1 LEYNLDLKQVNEN
14 DERFLYELLEERKS
28 ITYISHKK
36 MPTYE
41 EHVKFVRSRP
51 YSKWYIINVNG
62 EKAGSI
68 YLTKQN
74 EIGIFVSEQLQK
86 KGVGSNALNALIE
99 KNVGLRYLANINP
112 ENRKSVDFF
121 EKSGFRLIQHT
132 YKITIDKKDKS
143 YEEEN

>member
-1 LEYNLDLKQVNEN
+1 MEEINFHVIKESDY
-14 DERFLYELLEERKS
+14 RFLYELLTQRRQAAN
-28 ITYISHKK
+28 ISHKK

-74 EIGIFVSEQLQK
+74 EIGIHLFRIFEDSQRYQDIIK
-86 KGVGSNALNALIE
+86 KI
-99 KNVGLRYLANINP
+99 NV
-112 ENRKSVDFF
+112 
-121 EKSGFRLIQHT
+121 
-132 YKITIDKKDKS
+132 
-143 YEEEN
+143 

>member
-1 LEYNLDLKQVNEN
+1 MEEINFHVIKESDY
-14 DERFLYELLEERKS
+14 RFLYELLTQRRQAAN
-28 ITYISHKK
+28 ISHKK

>member
-1 LEYNLDLKQVNEN
+1 MEYNLDLKQVNEN

-41 EHVKFVRSRP
+41 EHVKFVRSKP

-74 EIGIFVSEQLQK
+74 EIGIHLFRIFEDSQRYQDIIKKLMSED
-86 KGVGSNALNALIE
+86 SESEFFINISP
-99 KNVGLRYLANINP
+99 KNELYINFT
-112 ENRKSVDFF
+112 KDL
-121 EKSGFRLIQHT
+121 GFSLIQHT
-132 YKITIDKKDKS
+132 YERDERHKT
-143 YEEEN
+143 